1 MNVPDDIRT
10 EVMGRLAKVADDSG
24 WLTLSAAAKSRFY
37 SNWTKDPVIGG
48 RLARYLEPGEVRHYI
63 KDALMKP
70 YCRERRGDPKAIL
83 PLLGIAADTSVRRQ
97 FIKPHGCELEDGRV
111 VCWGRANTWKLVL
124 MAVHERSF
132 EGGAATPHAAV
143 LTQAA
148 SRFSDESSRTVV
160 HAAANKL
167 GITRLVWRL
176 D

>member
-10 EVMGRLAKVADDSG
+10 EVMERLATVADESG
-24 WLTLSAAAKSRFY
+24 WLALSAVAKSRFY
-37 SNWTKDPVIGG
+37 SNWTKDPAIGG

-70 YCRERRGDPKAIL
+70 YCRERRGDPKAVL
-83 PLLGIAADTSVRRQ
+83 PLLGITADTPVRRS
-97 FIKPHGCELEDGRV
+97 FIKPHGYELEDGRV

-132 EGGAATPHAAV
+132 EGGGATPHAAI
-143 LTQAA
+143 LIQAA
-148 SRFSDESSRTVV
+148 SHFSDESARAVV
-160 HAAANKL
+160 QAAADKL
-167 GITRLVWRL
+167 GIARLVWRL

>member
-1 MNVPDDIRT
+1 MA
-10 EVMGRLAKVADDSG
+10 RLANIADESG
-24 WLTLSAAAKSRFY
+24 WLALSAVAKSRFY
-37 SNWTKDPVIGG
+37 SNWTKEPTIGG

-70 YCRERRGDPKAIL
+70 YCRERRGDPRPVL
-83 PLLGIAADTSVRRQ
+83 PLLGIPADASLRRT

-132 EGGAATPHAAV
+132 EQDGAIPHGAV

-148 SRFSDESSRTVV
+148 SQFAAEPSRTVV
-160 HAAANKL
+160 KAAADKL
-167 GITRLVWRL
+167 GLQRLVWRL

>member
-1 MNVPDDIRT
+1 VNVPDDIRT
-10 EVMGRLAKVADDSG
+10 EVMGRLAKVADESG
-24 WLTLSAAAKSRFY
+24 WLALSAAAKSRFY
-37 SNWTKDPVIGG
+37 SNWTKDPAIGG

-70 YCRERRGDPKAIL
+70 YCRERRGDPKAVL
-83 PLLGIAADTSVRRQ
+83 SLLSIAADTPVRRS

-132 EGGAATPHAAV
+132 EGNGATPHAAV

-148 SRFSDESSRTVV
+148 SNFSDDSSRAVV
-160 HAAANKL
+160 QAAAEKL